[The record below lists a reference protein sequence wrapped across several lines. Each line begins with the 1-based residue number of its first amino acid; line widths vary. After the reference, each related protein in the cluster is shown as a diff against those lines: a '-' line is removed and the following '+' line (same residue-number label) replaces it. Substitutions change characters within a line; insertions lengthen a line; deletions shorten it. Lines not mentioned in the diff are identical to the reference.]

1 MRDPEES
8 RMTVIE
14 HLEALRRVLIVI
26 CIAWG
31 IATMVGFF
39 VGEPVYAY
47 VVHRA
52 GIKELI
58 LVKPTFDA
66 NEFLSFVLG
75 LVIAFGIVF
84 ELPVVLYALGRIGII
99 SSSWLW
105 RSRPYW
111 VIGLGLLANFLMPGG
126 DPLTPL
132 ILFVPLYVFYEG
144 TALLLRVSGH

>member
-31 IATMVGFF
+31 IATVVGFF

-58 LVKPTFDA
+58 LINPTGGF
-66 NEFLSFVLG
+66 FVRFK
-75 LVIAFGIVF
+75 VA
-84 ELPVVLYALGRIGII
+84 
-99 SSSWLW
+99 
-105 RSRPYW
+105 
-111 VIGLGLLANFLMPGG
+111 
-126 DPLTPL
+126 
-132 ILFVPLYVFYEG
+132 LYVGFVFAASLIVKR
-144 TALLLRVSGH
+144 ALPRVAPGSGRHAARTVG

>member
-31 IATMVGFF
+31 IATVVGFF

-58 LVKPTFDA
+58 LINPTGGFFVRFKVA
-66 NEFLSFVLG
+66 LYVGFVIAAPIIVQQAWSFVAPG
-75 LVIAFGIVF
+75 LYLHERRLFGPLVF
-84 ELPVVLYALGRIGII
+84 A
-99 SSSWLW
+99 
-105 RSRPYW
+105 
-111 VIGLGLLANFLMPGG
+111 
-126 DPLTPL
+126 
-132 ILFVPLYVFYEG
+132 PLYVFYEG